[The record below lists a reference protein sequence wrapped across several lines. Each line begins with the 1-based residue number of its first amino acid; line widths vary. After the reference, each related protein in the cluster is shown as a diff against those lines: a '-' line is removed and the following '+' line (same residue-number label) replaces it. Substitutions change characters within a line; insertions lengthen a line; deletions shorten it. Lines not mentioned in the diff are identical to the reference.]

1 MQDKQNK
8 QNKQSNQKSQ
18 TQNSSGASPD
28 DLINTAASDTPPD
41 DINTDGIDNSD
52 VGGGTGASDD
62 ATQVV
67 QMLVQLMQ
75 QDPSLAA
82 EISDTIRQHYE
93 GIDQQ
98 GQPNTNGGVNMEDIG
113 GLPQGGDF
121 SGAQGTPMTP
131 QDMSTMP
138 QGMPGMQGTQGTPT
152 MSQTTTQGGNIPPE
166 ILDRLNA
173 IEQAQANIALDK
185 ELADTKQEYEKLKE
199 NLPTLP
205 ELDDKELIQIALQ
218 KNGLSLKDALYLWAM
233 QKILSNDTNNGGTA
247 ADNIVATMLNNSKA
261 KNLPQVEGKGGSV
274 PSGASEPPAS
284 IKEANNV
291 AKNKLKALF
300 SSMAGQ

>member
-1 MQDKQNK
+1 M
-8 QNKQSNQKSQ
+8 
-18 TQNSSGASPD
+18 
-28 DLINTAASDTPPD
+28 
-41 DINTDGIDNSD
+41 DNSD
-52 VGGGTGASDD
+52 VGGGTESPDD

-82 EISDTIRQHYE
+82 EISNTIKQHYE

-98 GQPNTNGGVNMEDIG
+98 GQPNTNGGVSMEDIG
-113 GLPQGGDF
+113 VLPQGGDF
-121 SGAQGTPMTP
+121 SGAQGMPMAP
-131 QDMSTMP
+131 QEMPAMP
-138 QGMPGMQGTQGTPT
+138 QGMQGMQGVP
-152 MSQTTTQGGNIPPE
+152 QTTVPGGNIPPE
-166 ILDRLNA
+166 ILDRLNS

-185 ELADTKQEYEKLKE
+185 ELADTKQEYEKLKQ

-218 KNGLSLKDALYLWAM
+218 KNGLPLKDALYLWAM

-247 ADNIVATMLNNSKA
+247 ADNIVATMLNNSKT

-274 PSGASEPPAS
+274 PSGASEPPTS
-284 IKEANNV
+284 IREANNV

>member
-1 MQDKQNK
+1 M
-8 QNKQSNQKSQ
+8 
-18 TQNSSGASPD
+18 
-28 DLINTAASDTPPD
+28 
-41 DINTDGIDNSD
+41 DNSD
-52 VGGGTGASDD
+52 VGGGTESPDD

-82 EISDTIRQHYE
+82 EISNTIKQHYE

-98 GQPNTNGGVNMEDIG
+98 GQPNTNGGVSMEDIG
-113 GLPQGGDF
+113 VLPQGGDF
-121 SGAQGTPMTP
+121 SGGAQGMPMAPQEMPVMPQGTP
-131 QDMSTMP
+131 
-138 QGMPGMQGTQGTPT
+138 GMPP
-152 MSQTTTQGGNIPPE
+152 GGNIPPE
-166 ILDRLNA
+166 ILDRLNS

-185 ELADTKQEYEKLKE
+185 ELADTKQEYEKLKQ

-218 KNGLSLKDALYLWAM
+218 KNGLPLKDALYLWAM
-233 QKILSNDTNNGGTA
+233 QKMLSNDNNNGGTA
-247 ADNIVATMLNNSKA
+247 AENIVATMLNNSKA

-274 PSGASEPPAS
+274 PSGASEPPTS
-284 IKEANNV
+284 IREANNV

-300 SSMAGQ
+300 SSMTGQ